1 MNLSRKYSNDQLKI
15 FGGGIEDRK
24 LAAIARPDD
33 AQTALLTRAAALDT
47 REALA
52 RNALTMQSFSGNRLG
67 RCDGYF
73 DLPGAEFG
81 PAPWVSLETQEAQPN
96 APNGILSR
104 AFMEG
109 DRLQMVTECLTHTI
123 EQAQA
128 LLREVRDVAHSL
140 VAAPAQP
147 QIARLETIVAQTKL
161 KFAEMQ
167 RRLAALPELE
177 RVALEQQQPP
187 IVSNIAPMHTAFSD
201 VPLDLSE
208 DFSAESVED
217 VLVESP
223 MSTELS
229 EGLAEMQLHP
239 SDWPR
244 AKDALTVLSYESGQ
258 TLDLDYSW
266 GPSSPAEPATSMNCQ
281 LCTSGENSFYEGAAG
296 ESDRSCKSDSD
307 WIPGAHWESSQP
319 NLSL

>member
-15 FGGGIEDRK
+15 FGGGIEDRN
-24 LAAIARPDD
+24 LATIARPDD
-33 AQTALLTRAAALDT
+33 AQTDLLTRAAALDT

-67 RCDGYF
+67 RCDGY
-73 DLPGAEFG
+73 
-81 PAPWVSLETQEAQPN
+81 
-96 APNGILSR
+96 IK
-104 AFMEG
+104 
-109 DRLQMVTECLTHTI
+109 HTI

-128 LLREVRDVAHSL
+128 LLREVQDVAHSL

-177 RVALEQQQPP
+177 RVALEQHQTP

-239 SDWPR
+239 SGWPR

>member
-1 MNLSRKYSNDQLKI
+1 MI
-15 FGGGIEDRK
+15 FGGGIEDRN
-24 LAAIARPDD
+24 LATIARPDD
-33 AQTALLTRAAALDT
+33 AQTDLLTRAAALDT

-52 RNALTMQSFSGNRLG
+52 RNALLMQSFSGNRLG

-81 PAPWVSLETQEAQPN
+81 PAPWVSLETQEAQSN
-96 APNGILSR
+96 ATNGILSG

-123 EQAQA
+123 EQVQA

-177 RVALEQQQPP
+177 RVALEQQQPHV
-187 IVSNIAPMHTAFSD
+187 VSNIAPMHTAFSD

-239 SDWPR
+239 SGWPR
-244 AKDALTVLSYESGQ
+244 AKDALSVLSYESGQ

-281 LCTSGENSFYEGAAG
+281 LCTSGENSFYEGAAADW

-307 WIPGAHWESSQP
+307 WIPAAPWESSQP